1 MSVKTNLKE
10 FEGGGEMMV
19 LEDSVVVVKDGQ
31 LVARV
36 GEELVVEAGVIYV
49 VYSTGKQCCKHL
61 QVSENLLK
69 WEHIKVEKLGLG
81 WQTKQTD
88 VHMQL
93 R

>member
-49 VYSTGKQCCKHL
+49 VYSTGKQCRKHL

-69 WEHIKVEKLGLG
+69 WGHN
-81 WQTKQTD
+81 
-88 VHMQL
+88 
-93 R
+93 